1 MQVDFGRK
9 HALCFLRPFLKPGK
23 RGITG
28 ICAVLC
34 MRIVLPLG
42 KSEPGQNH
50 PWDLKSEV
58 TCLALLLAGLKN
70 AIIGHCE
77 QWLRNDLL

>member
-9 HALCFLRPFLKPGK
+9 YGLCFLRPFLKPGK
-23 RGITG
+23 RGIIG
-28 ICAVLC
+28 ICDVFC

-58 TCLALLLAGLKN
+58 TCLALLLEDSRMLF
-70 AIIGHCE
+70 IGQCE
-77 QWLRNDLL
+77 KWLRNDLL